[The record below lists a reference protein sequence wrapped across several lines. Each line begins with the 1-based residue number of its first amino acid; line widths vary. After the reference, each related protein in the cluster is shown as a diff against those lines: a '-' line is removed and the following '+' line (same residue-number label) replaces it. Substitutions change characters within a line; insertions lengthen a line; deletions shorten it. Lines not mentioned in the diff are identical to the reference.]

1 MNFDLGELI
10 RVIAENCPNE
20 AVGLFIGTYGVFI
33 IAILMVVILLIRFAK
48 KTSIKGGATDAEIKE
63 LKQAIAIITNQA
75 SNIAVDNA
83 NVSNEIKEEI
93 KANNDTT
100 MQLLI
105 AMALSSG
112 MNYTDILNTIKKA
125 TNIYNASAQQYQ
137 ALQEEVQSKIEEEQ
151 QAQAEAEQAKAKA
164 NQDLASIKI
173 GI

>member
-1 MNFDLGELI
+1 MNFNLGELI

-33 IAILMVVILLIRFAK
+33 VAVIMILIVLIRFIK
-48 KTSIKGGATDAEIKE
+48 KTSIKGNATDAEIQAVKE
-63 LKQAIAIITNQA
+63 AIAIITNQA
-75 SNIAVDNA
+75 ANIATDNA
-83 NVSNEIKEEI
+83 NVSNDIKEEI

-105 AMALSSG
+105 AMALASG

-137 ALQEEVQSKIEEEQ
+137 ALQNEVEAMIEKEQ
-151 QAQAEAEQAKAKA
+151 QEQAEAEQAKAKA
-164 NQDLASIKI
+164 NEDLASIKI

>member
-10 RVIAENCPNE
+10 RVITENCPNE

-33 IAILMVVILLIRFAK
+33 VAVLMILIVLIRFIK
-48 KTSIKGGATDAEIKE
+48 KTSIKGSATDAEIQAVKE
-63 LKQAIAIITNQA
+63 AVAIITNQA
-75 SNIAVDNA
+75 ANIATNNA
-83 NVSNEIKEEI
+83 NVSNDIKEEI
-93 KANNDTT
+93 KENNDTT

-137 ALQEEVQSKIEEEQ
+137 ALQEEVQAKIEEEQ

-164 NQDLASIKI
+164 NEDLASIKI

>member
-33 IAILMVVILLIRFAK
+33 VAVLMIFIVLIRFIK
-48 KTSIKGGATDAEIKE
+48 KTSIKGNATDAEIQAVKE
-63 LKQAIAIITNQA
+63 AVAIITNQA
-75 SNIAVDNA
+75 ANIATDNA
-83 NVSNEIKEEI
+83 NVSNDIKEEI

-100 MQLLI
+100 LQLLI

-112 MNYTDILNTIKKA
+112 MNFTDILNIIKKA

-137 ALQEEVQSKIEEEQ
+137 ALQNEVEAKIEEEQ

-164 NQDLASIKI
+164 KEDLAAIKI
-173 GI
+173 DI

>member
-33 IAILMVVILLIRFAK
+33 VGLLLLAVVLIREIK
-48 KTSIKGGATDAEIKE
+48 KTSVKGVKTDNEINETKKAVE
-63 LKQAIAIITNQA
+63 ILA
-75 SNIAVDNA
+75 SQMAKIAVDNA
-83 NVSNEIKEEI
+83 NVSNDIKEEI
-93 KANNDTT
+93 KENNDTT

-137 ALQEEVQSKIEEEQ
+137 ALQEEVQAKIEEEQ

-164 NQDLASIKI
+164 NEDLASIKI